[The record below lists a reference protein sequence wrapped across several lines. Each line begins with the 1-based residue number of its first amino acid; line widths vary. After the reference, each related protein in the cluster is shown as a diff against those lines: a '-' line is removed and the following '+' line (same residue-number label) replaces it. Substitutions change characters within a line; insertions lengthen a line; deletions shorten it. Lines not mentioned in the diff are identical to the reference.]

1 MRVQVARSIHEFE
14 ASRWDAV
21 AGSRL
26 PLSHAWL
33 RLLETGALGYHALYL
48 LVEDEQG
55 PLAAAVSPAWAV
67 EWWERAAFRQLL
79 ALYPPYSAST
89 SGLALRE
96 GCSFEET
103 FPRLDPLLR
112 QLAWKHGRLVTSL
125 TVTSKAEAEYLQ
137 NQGFRTLEMSPGT
150 ILSVQWSTY
159 EDYLAA
165 FPSRTRT
172 ALQRSRKRAEK
183 AGARIQA
190 GVPILGM
197 ERQLYALLAKTFAL
211 NGSKSPPPF
220 SERFFS
226 AAVEQLGER
235 VVLIAGYLGDELV
248 GYLLAFHD
256 HHSLIAPLAGFD
268 EKVRD
273 AHVYF
278 VVLQETLRWAIEH
291 GLRRI
296 HFGTT
301 NYSIKERLGFQLQP
315 RIACY
320 RPSARLLEP
329 VVALAAPWL
338 ERSFGYRASA
348 EQAPGDE
355 GEEGREPSSAPG
367 R

>member
-14 ASRWDAV
+14 PSRWDAV

-96 GCSFEET
+96 GCSLEAT
-103 FPRLDPLLR
+103 FPRLEPLLR
-112 QLAWKHGRLVTSL
+112 KLAWKHGRLVTSL
-125 TVTSKAEAEYLQ
+125 TVTSTAEAEYLQ
-137 NQGFRTLEMSPGT
+137 KQGFRTLEMSPGT
-150 ILSVQWSTY
+150 VLPIQWSSY

-165 FPSRTRT
+165 FPSRVRT
-172 ALQRSRKRAEK
+172 GLGRSRRRAEK
-183 AGARIQA
+183 GGARVQV
-190 GVPILGM
+190 GVPILGL
-197 ERQLYALLAKTFAL
+197 ERQLYALLAKTFTL

-248 GYLLAFHD
+248 GYVLAFHD
-256 HHSLIAPLAGFD
+256 HHSMITPLAGFD
-268 EKVRD
+268 EKARD

-278 VVLQETLRWAIEH
+278 VVLQEALRWAIEH

-296 HFGTT
+296 YMGTT
-301 NYSIKERLGFQLQP
+301 NYHIKERMGFQLQP

-329 VVALAAPWL
+329 MVSLAAPWL
-338 ERSFGYRASA
+338 ERSYGYRASA
-348 EQAPGDE
+348 EASPEDE
-355 GEEGREPSSAPG
+355 EE
-367 R
+367 